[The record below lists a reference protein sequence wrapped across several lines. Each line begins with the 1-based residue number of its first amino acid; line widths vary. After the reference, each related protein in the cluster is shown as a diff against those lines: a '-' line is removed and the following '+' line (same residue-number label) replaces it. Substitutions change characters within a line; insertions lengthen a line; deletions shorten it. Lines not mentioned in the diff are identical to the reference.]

1 MPDPRPPS
9 DNGFEQQARET
20 REQRRRL
27 RAVAEPSGTML
38 ARLLETVTNRLAQIP
53 GEVANAI
60 AAQSMGKQE
69 IIDRDQAVTD
79 AAAPKT
85 HQHAASDLTSGGTT
99 GTGFTVG
106 GALGVNGALTG
117 QVATFTGAVQGQ
129 SVRATT
135 APATNITGT
144 RVAAWLQSS
153 DGLLGTA
160 SSSERFKTNIR
171 AAKLDPAAVLKLQVV
186 YYQYVAELEQRE
198 QDPTYRVATEV
209 GVIAERLHEAGLWQ
223 FVIYERE
230 PDGSVK
236 VDSDGDPVCFGVRYE
251 LLALALI
258 PVAQAQQKEIADLRT
273 DVAALKAQVVTINSK
288 LLKLGLT

>member
-1 MPDPRPPS
+1 MPDPRP
-9 DNGFEQQARET
+9 DGDGAGQMARLT
-20 REQRRRL
+20 KDQRTRL
-27 RAVAEPSGTML
+27 REAERPSGTML

-53 GEVANAI
+53 SEVANAI

-69 IIDRDQAVTD
+69 IIDRDKAVAD

-117 QVATFTGAVQGQ
+117 QAATFTGAVQGQ
-129 SVRATT
+129 SVRATS

-171 AAKLDPAAVLKLQVV
+171 PAALDTASILKLQVV
-186 YYQYVAELEQRE
+186 YYQYIAELEQRDH
-198 QDPTYRVATEV
+198 DPTYRVATEI

-223 FVIYERE
+223 FVIYERDA
-230 PDGSVK
+230 DGSVK
-236 VDSDGDPVCFGVRYE
+236 VDTAGNPVCFGVRYE
-251 LLALALI
+251 LLALALL
-258 PVAQAQQKEIADLRT
+258 PVAQAQATQITALQK
-273 DVAALKAQVVTINSK
+273 DVTALKGQLVTINSK
-288 LLKLGLT
+288 LLKLGIS

>member
-1 MPDPRPPS
+1 MPDPRP
-9 DNGFEQQARET
+9 DGDGAGQMARLT
-20 REQRRRL
+20 KDQRKRL
-27 RAVAEPSGTML
+27 RSVEQPSGTML

-53 GEVANAI
+53 GEVAAAI
-60 AAQSMGKQE
+60 DAQSMKRQD
-69 IIDRDQAVTD
+69 IIDRDQAVAD

-106 GALGVNGALTG
+106 GALGVTGAMT
-117 QVATFTGAVQGQ
+117 ATGAVQGQ

-135 APATNITGT
+135 APSTNITGT

-171 AAKLDPAAVLKLQVV
+171 PAKLDPAAVLRLQVV
-186 YYQYVAELEQRE
+186 YYQYIAELEQRE
-198 QDPTYRVATEV
+198 EDPSYRVATEV

-230 PDGSVK
+230 ADGSLK
-236 VDSDGDPVCFGVRYE
+236 VDDDGDPVCFGVRYE

-258 PVAQAQQKEIADLRT
+258 PVAQAQQKEIVELRA
-273 DVAALKAQVVTINSK
+273 DVAAINSK
-288 LLKLGLT
+288 LGIA

>member
-1 MPDPRPPS
+1 MPDPRPVG
-9 DNGFEQQARET
+9 DTFEQQARET
-20 REQRRRL
+20 REQRRRT
-27 RAVAEPSGTML
+27 RQTEQPSGTML
-38 ARLLETVTNRLAQIP
+38 SRLVETVTNRLAQIP

-117 QVATFTGAVQGQ
+117 QAATFTGGVQGQ

-135 APATNITGT
+135 APSTNITGT

-186 YYQYVAELEQRE
+186 YYQYIAELEQRE

-230 PDGSVK
+230 ADGSVK
-236 VDSDGDPVCFGVRYE
+236 VDDAGNPVCFGVRYE

-258 PVAQAQQKEIADLRT
+258 PVAQAQQKEIVSLRADIT
-273 DVAALKAQVVTINSK
+273 TINSK
-288 LLKLGLT
+288 LSKLGIS